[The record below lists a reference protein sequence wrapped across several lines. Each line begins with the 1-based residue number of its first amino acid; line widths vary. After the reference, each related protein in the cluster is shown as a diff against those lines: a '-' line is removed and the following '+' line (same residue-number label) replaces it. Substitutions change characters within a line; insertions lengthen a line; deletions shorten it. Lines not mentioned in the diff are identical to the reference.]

1 MEPAPDSDA
10 RQARPTVGHPRAEP
24 PPKRILVVD
33 DSPPMRAILRSM
45 LRTDNVSNWEIV
57 EAANASEFLDAIS
70 SQAPF
75 DMVLL
80 DVQMPGMDGFTA
92 CRILRER
99 DREVPV
105 VFVTSEAGLG
115 SFGEGRSS
123 GGDSYLVKPFSPA
136 ALKAAL
142 HALTSV
148 RRREAVSPAAAP
160 QPCGEP
166 A

>member
-1 MEPAPDSDA
+1 
-10 RQARPTVGHPRAEP
+10 
-24 PPKRILVVD
+24 
-33 DSPPMRAILRSM
+33 MRAILRSM
-45 LRTDNVSNWEIV
+45 LRTDSFSNWEIV

-92 CRILRER
+92 CRTLRER
-99 DREVPV
+99 DKEVPV

-136 ALKAAL
+136 ALKVTL
-142 HALTSV
+142 HALTSI
-148 RRREAVSPAAAP
+148 RRRGGSPEAAP
-160 QPCGEP
+160 QPTGKP